1 VTLSQTENSMIVVQQ
16 EFPVHFARFYKFKD
30 MVDLQQ
36 QFLTAS
42 FIVDVVFMVS
52 HNVTCFVNSVKEVLE
67 TSKND
72 RRTVYLQSQRRG
84 SDLASVSR

>member
-1 VTLSQTENSMIVVQQ
+1 MTLSQTENSMIVVKQ
-16 EFPVHFARFYKFKD
+16 EFPVHFARFYKSKD